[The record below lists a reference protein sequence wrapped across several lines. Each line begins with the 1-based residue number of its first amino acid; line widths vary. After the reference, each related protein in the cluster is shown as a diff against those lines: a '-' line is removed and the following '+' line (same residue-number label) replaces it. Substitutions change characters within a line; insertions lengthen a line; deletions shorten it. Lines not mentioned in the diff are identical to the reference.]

1 MLPGR
6 PLQKKALVVSGS
18 KALLPLI
25 ARSIAQLG
33 VEVRCAS
40 GGMDALEVILA
51 PERKS
56 VIWKPDVLIVDW
68 QLSDLHGLE
77 FLYIMRQ
84 DRLLEDIP
92 VLLLGGKNAVYDS
105 AGFLRSQMLQPD
117 AYLNKPFNPSELNA
131 QLRRLLDS
139 ETE

>member
-1 MLPGR
+1 M
-6 PLQKKALVVSGS
+6 V
-18 KALLPLI
+18 
-25 ARSIAQLG
+25 QLG

-40 GGMDALEVILA
+40 GGMDALEIIRE
-51 PERKS
+51 PERQS

-68 QLSDLHGLE
+68 QLPDLHGLE
-77 FLYIMRQ
+77 FLYMVRQ
-84 DRLLEDIP
+84 DPLLEDIP

-105 AGFLRSQMLQPD
+105 AGFLRSQTLQPD

-131 QLRRLLDS
+131 QLTRLLDS